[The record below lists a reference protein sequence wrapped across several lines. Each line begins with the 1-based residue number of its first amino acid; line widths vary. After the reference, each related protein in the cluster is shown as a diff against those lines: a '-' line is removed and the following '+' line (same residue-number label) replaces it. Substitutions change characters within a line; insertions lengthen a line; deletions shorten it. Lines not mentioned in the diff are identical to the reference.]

1 MKHLY
6 IYILLA
12 AVVAVAALSCR
23 IEEPEFQPAEEQEI
37 IPVTVSLQL
46 EVAPED
52 NGTPATKAIDDPA
65 SVAST
70 QIQNMCVIQFNGTG
84 LDAKQRGEVHY
95 LRTDVDPEDEN
106 YLNINQIKLAYSEG
120 EPQTLVFLANTFMQ
134 LPGQA
139 GITTLGEVLNLWHIA
154 GGEAAV
160 FGHDGDGVGFPSDV
174 TYYQRMSAIAVTEVD
189 NGTVVYGKLRRS
201 MARINVEI
209 VNNGTDY
216 LKIQSV
222 QLRNVSQ
229 KDYYV
234 TDYSY
239 INSWTSWSEYTTA
252 NLISDSF
259 QDEYNPNVPLR
270 TDYAPRTWSDGGGTN
285 NGTVHDGAGT
295 GTASWRWYVPSNM
308 RGIDASNLSKQEK
321 NLCPNAHAA
330 TYLYIVASYGAS
342 DEPILYRFYLGENLV
357 NDFNLKPNT
366 SYSYRLT
373 FNGKGNATTDKRVE
387 DLGSRKF
394 EYDANCYIINPSP
407 LGDRYFSFNVV
418 HRPNIFWGNPYNE
431 GVRYQEVHDAYP
443 TNYISSTEYWHARVI
458 WSDYP
463 YEPSEI
469 AAMMVNKT
477 GKGDGNYDDDRSRVK
492 VKIPANMKHGNIV
505 IGIFAN
511 DAEDDFTT
519 NANTMLWSW
528 HLWITDYQ
536 PDRIIGHAPTAGTYV
551 YNVEGGEVNRYSAA
565 LAAWSTGR
573 YKNGYIMDRNCG
585 ALDGRYHGNGNSRG
599 GGMVYQFGRKDPFN
613 VNYPGYY
620 YDYACTTR
628 TAVAANIDGTDLLY
642 GPIAAGDTGL
652 NGKNVPYS
660 VMKPRR
666 YITSYSGWHSGDN
679 FAPKSNIWNDPRIG
693 EKTTQEETAK
703 SIFDPCPP
711 GWKVPYPDWIGNL
724 SFGQT
729 NTTNPA
735 NNIIYQG
742 HDLSNGCTYYPDGGY
757 LANKTNPDPQVVFF
771 PFSGTRRNTWAAT
784 SGGGLYY
791 NNTPYD
797 SGSVRYLQLT
807 ESNAMIN
814 MYIRSQGF
822 AVRCIHE

>member
-1 MKHLY
+1 MKHFY
-6 IYILLA
+6 IYILLTVIL
-12 AVVAVAALSCR
+12 AVSAVSCR
-23 IEEPEFQPAEEQEI
+23 IEEPEFQQAEDQEI

-52 NGTPATKAIDDPA
+52 NGTPGTKAVDDPA

-95 LRTDVDPEDEN
+95 LRADVDPEDEN
-106 YLNINQIKLAYSEG
+106 YLDFGKIKLAYSEG
-120 EPQTLVFLANTFMQ
+120 QPQTLVFLANTFMQ

-139 GITTLGEVLNLWHIA
+139 GVTTLGEVLNLWHVA
-154 GGEAAV
+154 GGEASV
-160 FGHDGDGVGFPSDV
+160 FGHDGQGEGFPNDV
-174 TYYQRMSAIAVTEVD
+174 TYYQRMSALAVTEVD
-189 NGTVVYGKLRRS
+189 NGIVVHGVWRRS

-209 VNNGTDY
+209 VNTAGIDN
-216 LKIQSV
+216 LKIVSA

-239 INSWTSWSEYTTA
+239 IDSWSSWSDYTTD
-252 NLISDSF
+252 NLISDPF
-259 QDEYNPNVPLR
+259 QDVYNPNMPLR
-270 TDYAPRTWSDGGGTN
+270 TDYNPRAWTSGGGTA
-285 NGTVHDGAGT
+285 GGT
-295 GTASWRWYVPSNM
+295 GTANFTWYVPSNM
-308 RGIDASNLSKQEK
+308 RGIDTSNLSKQEK
-321 NLCPNAHAA
+321 NLCLNAYAA

-387 DLGSRKF
+387 DLGTRKF

-431 GVRYQEVHDAYP
+431 GVRFQSVYDVYP
-443 TNYISSTEYWHARVI
+443 SNFISSTEYWHARVI

-492 VKIPANMKHGNIV
+492 IKIPSNIKHGNIV

-536 PDRIIGHAPTAGTYV
+536 PDRIIGHTPTAGTYV
-551 YNVEGGEVNRYSAA
+551 YNVEGGQVHRYSESIP
-565 LAAWSTGR
+565 AWSTGA

-585 ALDGRYHGNGNSRG
+585 ALDRNYHGNSRG
-599 GGMVYQFGRKDPFN
+599 GGFYYQFGRKDPLSAD
-613 VNYPGYY
+613 YTGYY

-628 TAVAANIDGTDLLY
+628 YSVAYNPGPSNENY
-642 GPIAAGDTGL
+642 GYMTTSSIGQG
-652 NGKNVPYS
+652 GKNVPYS

-666 YITSYSGWHSGDN
+666 YLVGEPWHDGDG
-679 FAPKSNIWNDPRIG
+679 FAPTNIVWNDPKIG
-693 EKTTQEETAK
+693 EKTAQEEAGK

-711 GWKVPYPDWIGNL
+711 GWKVPTHVFIGNL
-724 SFGQT
+724 KFGST
-729 NTTNPA
+729 STTDPA
-735 NNIIYQG
+735 VNLVWQG
-742 HDLSNGCTYYPDGGY
+742 HGFLYGITYYPAGY
-757 LANKTNPDPQVVFF
+757 LDNKDNPEPQAAFF
-771 PFSGTRRNTWAAT
+771 PGQSNRLTGYGYNGNMYYQIGDRGSYWT
-784 SGGGLYY
+784 S
-791 NNTPYD
+791 TPYSTTQAAFFTFSTTSASI
-797 SGSVRYLQLT
+797 SGNSRACALQL
-807 ESNAMIN
+807 
-814 MYIRSQGF
+814 
-822 AVRCIHE
+822 RCIRE